1 MRRLI
6 GLALAAASLFAAGAA
21 SAQTYRDIYS
31 GVWEGPA
38 QIITPSGAVESRQR
52 LEITPVPGT
61 EFGVDVRQS
70 WTLSS
75 GETQK
80 RHLFGVITSRGDLAL
95 VEEKQ
100 GQMSATPIEPT
111 VISVLYTEPGE
122 RAVAFTAVLTKAK

>member
-1 MRRLI
+1 MRRLT
-6 GLALAAASLFAAGAA
+6 GLAAAAVFAATGAC
-21 SAQTYRDIYS
+21 AQTYRDIYS

-38 QIITPSGAVESRQR
+38 QIITPSGAVDTRQR
-52 LEITPVPGT
+52 LEITPVAGT
-61 EFGVDVRQS
+61 EFGVEVRQS
-70 WTLSS
+70 WTSGSS

-80 RHLFGVITSRGDLAL
+80 RHLFGVITSRGELAL

-100 GQMSATPIEPT
+100 GQMSASPIEPT